1 MIAFKT
7 INDFD
12 QVVIDV
18 FVSESDL
25 TGLRKTIRIEEL
37 ADKVNAMA
45 GMDVT
50 GFTKTQVS
58 SSKWAFAQNG
68 YMLRCRNNVR
78 SSNTASHVR
87 SVVETVLE
95 AIKEE

>member
-1 MIAFKT
+1 MIAFEV
-7 INDFD
+7 INDCD
-12 QVVIDV
+12 EVVIDV
-18 FVSESDL
+18 FVSRSDL
-25 TGLRKTIRIEEL
+25 IGIRKTIRIEQL
-37 ADKVNAMA
+37 GDKVNAME
-45 GMDVT
+45 GMECT
-50 GFTKTQVS
+50 GFTRTQVS